1 MSNEII
7 PISTDLPESVKEY
20 LSKCKEANDWIKNVN
35 YNIPK
40 EFLGDKEN
48 NNIIGVDRLRIHRM

>member
-35 YNIPK
+35 YNVPK

-48 NNIIGVDRLRIHRM
+48 NDIIGVDKLRIHKM